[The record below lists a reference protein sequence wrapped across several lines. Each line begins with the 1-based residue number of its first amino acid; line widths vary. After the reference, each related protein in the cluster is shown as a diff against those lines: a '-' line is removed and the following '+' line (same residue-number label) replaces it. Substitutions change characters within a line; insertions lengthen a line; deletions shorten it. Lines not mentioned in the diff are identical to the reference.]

1 MKNKKNIASTLSFR
15 LDDNAKFKMRVKMTK
30 YKGKAMDIFRYAIL
44 IGISYIILS
53 PLLSILS
60 KSFFGDSDVY
70 NSMVYLIP
78 AEPTLRNYELSL
90 LRMDYW
96 LTLLRTVLYVGSLTL
111 IQLFICSL
119 VGYGFA
125 RFNFPLKKLL
135 FGCLI
140 LSIVI
145 PSYTIMLPLY
155 MHFRDFDPVGLF
167 SLIGMGPQ
175 NWLRSAKPIYLM
187 TVLGCG
193 LNAGI
198 FIYIFQQFFRGIPKE
213 LEEAALVDGAGFIR
227 TFFQIMLPCA
237 KPSIVTVAV
246 FSVVWQY
253 NDSFYASLFGV
264 NADYQLGAKL
274 SGLAGALDVLDKVVN
289 PEFQELYV
297 NAGVVLMIIPILVVY
312 IILQKSFIEGVERSG
327 IVG

>member
-1 MKNKKNIASTLSFR
+1 MMKQLFH
-15 LDDNAKFKMRVKMTK
+15 LDDNAKFKLRVKATH

-53 PLLSILS
+53 PLISILS

-78 AEPTLRNYELSL
+78 AEPSFKNYELAL

-96 LTLLRTVLYVGSLTL
+96 PTLIKTMLYIGGLTLV
-111 IQLFICSL
+111 QLFICSL

-155 MHFRDFDPVGLF
+155 MHFRDFDPLGLF
-167 SLIGMGPQ
+167 SLLGMGPQ
-175 NWLRSAKPIYLM
+175 NWLKTIKPVYLM
-187 TVLGCG
+187 TFLGCG

-198 FIYIFQQFFRGIPKE
+198 FIYIFQQFFRGVPKE

-246 FSVVWQY
+246 FSIVWQY
-253 NDSFYASLFGV
+253 NDNFYASLFGV
-264 NADYQLGAKL
+264 NSDYQLGVK
-274 SGLAGALDVLDKVVN
+274 LAGLGGMLDSLDKIVN
-289 PEFQELYV
+289 PEFQELYI
-297 NAGVVLMIIPILVVY
+297 NAGVVMMIIPILIIY